1 MVYSDIQVYKFISL
15 FTACF
20 EVGTEVVVA
29 ALIYVD
35 RLLSKQGIEIMT
47 QTTAKSILHTA
58 LVLASK
64 FYLDRFEKN
73 TIFYVAAGL
82 SKVQMRKMTDV
93 FLDILEF
100 KLNINE
106 VEFNSYMSKL
116 KTMVAYKFA

>member
-1 MVYSDIQVYKFISL
+1 
-15 FTACF
+15 
-20 EVGTEVVVA
+20 
-29 ALIYVD
+29 
-35 RLLSKQGIEIMT
+35 MT

-82 SKVQMRKMTDV
+82 SKVQMRKMTDA

-106 VEFNSYMSKL
+106 EEFGSYLSKL
-116 KTMVAYKFA
+116 KTMVAYKFAQTG